1 MFLFVLDNDR
11 MPIVGSF
18 LFKTFYYSV
27 DYLGPIFHFSAN
39 DYDRWRIYFA
49 EEGAVAWLNGRER
62 WDSYHAKFDC
72 SLSYRVVWA

>member
-27 DYLGPIFHFSAN
+27 DYLGPIFHFGAN
-39 DYDRWRIYFA
+39 DYDRWNIYFV
-49 EEGAVAWLNGRER
+49 EEGVAVAWLKAEWPRGVGFIPC
-62 WDSYHAKFDC
+62 KI
-72 SLSYRVVWA
+72 

>member
-1 MFLFVLDNDR
+1 VTYRFMFLFVLDNDR

-39 DYDRWRIYFA
+39 D
-49 EEGAVAWLNGRER
+49 
-62 WDSYHAKFDC
+62 
-72 SLSYRVVWA
+72 